1 MENTI
6 LRNPSKEELESS
18 ISGFCQLSGTMLH
31 ESATSALGQN
41 LGEAHIVPSLSV
53 HSGYMLGRLYVS
65 SSPTDG
71 LSSFSSVVYV
81 VSPAQSLIVLTED
94 RDTREGP
101 VLGDLKT
108 IANASSSGGE
118 LILGLLKMSV
128 VNLSAHIQS
137 VDSQLAQ
144 IQNDVRL
151 ASTVKLNRATELL
164 ANCNS
169 RTYPAE
175 IEILGVELLIFGL
188 EEIGTNLA
196 QDKLD
201 LRDSTGWEMFGKDL
215 EVTAGEVALQCRQL
229 RARSSSLIRGLSS
242 IFSEI
247 QRQQNE
253 NQRSSNRQVSSLAFL
268 FFLPLL
274 MLNFYSQ
281 FFAEGEIWSNNWTT
295 NLFWIAIALV
305 ELGAFLFLR
314 ARRWLR

>member
-94 RDTREGP
+94 RDTREGQ

-137 VDSQLAQ
+137 VDS
-144 IQNDVRL
+144 
-151 ASTVKLNRATELL
+151 
-164 ANCNS
+164 
-169 RTYPAE
+169 
-175 IEILGVELLIFGL
+175 
-188 EEIGTNLA
+188 
-196 QDKLD
+196 
-201 LRDSTGWEMFGKDL
+201 
-215 EVTAGEVALQCRQL
+215 
-229 RARSSSLIRGLSS
+229 
-242 IFSEI
+242 
-247 QRQQNE
+247 
-253 NQRSSNRQVSSLAFL
+253 
-268 FFLPLL
+268 
-274 MLNFYSQ
+274 
-281 FFAEGEIWSNNWTT
+281 
-295 NLFWIAIALV
+295 
-305 ELGAFLFLR
+305 
-314 ARRWLR
+314 